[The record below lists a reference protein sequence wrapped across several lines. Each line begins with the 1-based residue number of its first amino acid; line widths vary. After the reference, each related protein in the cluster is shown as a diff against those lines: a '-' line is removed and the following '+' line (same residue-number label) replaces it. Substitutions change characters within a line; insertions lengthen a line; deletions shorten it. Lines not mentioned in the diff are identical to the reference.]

1 MDGVRPGH
9 RRFSRHGGGTF
20 EGGKICRSFF
30 LELGKDLLEMVDP
43 TQLENLEEIC
53 HIGLSF
59 FLEEQKSSPTFS
71 ANGCSEDVDNED
83 FGDRVSRGSLKKKLF
98 VYCGDNFR
106 KALSK
111 WSSTKLCCFMGIFQ
125 WNPRGLPP
133 PMAMPSKK

>member
-1 MDGVRPGH
+1 MVSDQAIEDLADMVEEPSKVAKFAGV
-9 RRFSRHGGGTF
+9 
-20 EGGKICRSFF
+20 FF

-83 FGDRVSRGSLKKKLF
+83 FGDRVSRGSLKKKT
-98 VYCGDNFR
+98 FR
-106 KALSK
+106 L
-111 WSSTKLCCFMGIFQ
+111 L
-125 WNPRGLPP
+125 RG
-133 PMAMPSKK
+133 